1 MEKLVVIA
9 GSPNTGK
16 TVAANLTIKKL
27 IATGYSFRNFKPSMF
42 WNKKDKY
49 GEETCGGSVVL
60 EKDGK
65 TIVVISFG
73 DIVFDLENEFKNIN
87 LDKIHT
93 LVCCSH
99 ATRGKK
105 VFDYFH
111 AFIGSLDINKVK
123 ILPIYKNLISH
134 HNRNKQENEQISD
147 IICDWIK

>member
-16 TVAANLTIKKL
+16 TVAANKTIKKL
-27 IATGYSFRNFKPSMF
+27 IDAGYDFNNAKPDTF
-42 WNKKDKY
+42 WEKTDKN
-49 GEETCGGSVVL
+49 GDETYGGSVTL

-65 TIVVISFG
+65 IIVVISFG
-73 DIVFDLENEFKNIN
+73 DIVFDLENEFKSIDLN
-87 LDKIHT
+87 KIDT

-105 VFDYFH
+105 VFNWFH
-111 AFIGSLDINKVK
+111 NFIGTLDISKVK

-134 HNRNKQENEQISD
+134 HNRNKQENEQIAS
-147 IICDWIK
+147 IIFDWVK